1 MFCRLSYFGIRQ
13 YIETKH
19 SLTSLSCKYLLNE
32 AKVQSKSQKKNISA
46 FFFIPKLEKA
56 VIL

>member
-13 YIETKH
+13 YIDTKH
-19 SLTSLSCKYLLNE
+19 SLTSLSCKYLLND
-32 AKVQSKSQKKNISA
+32 AKLQSKIQKKNISA
-46 FFFIPKLEKA
+46 YFLIPKLEKA